1 MKLIKQLILLL
12 TFVCIAVLVSGC
24 ANPFGSFSN
33 KKDETPKNVNYMEVK
48 AEDLINDYASDANS
62 AQNKYKNKNVRISGK
77 LIRKGQFTNN
87 NNFYAVIAD
96 RHASGR
102 NYSVLVEY
110 PAEMV
115 EEINKYKQNDFV
127 VAQGAC
133 LGLVPQDNPNAI
145 CMQVYA
151 GKVVEEIAQQPANT
165 DSNVNGNANANAN
178 SVMPEQT
185 AQRTGTITGTEVRIR
200 AGASK
205 TSQILGYYEKGEVV
219 TILEIA
225 QQWTKVMRG
234 NGQIGWVSNDYCR
247 IN

>member
-12 TFVCIAVLVSGC
+12 TFICMAVMVTGC

-48 AEDLINDYASDANS
+48 ADDLINDYVSDANS

-87 NNFYAVIAD
+87 NNFYAVIAN
-96 RHASGR
+96 RHTSGR

-110 PAEMV
+110 PSEMV
-115 EEINKYKQNDFV
+115 EEINKFKQNDFV

-151 GKVVEEIAQQPANT
+151 GKVVEEIAQQAANT
-165 DSNVNGNANANAN
+165 DSNVN
-178 SVMPEQT
+178 SVMPEQA

-219 TILEIA
+219 TVLEIA

-234 NGQIGWVSNDYCR
+234 NGQIGWVSNDYCK